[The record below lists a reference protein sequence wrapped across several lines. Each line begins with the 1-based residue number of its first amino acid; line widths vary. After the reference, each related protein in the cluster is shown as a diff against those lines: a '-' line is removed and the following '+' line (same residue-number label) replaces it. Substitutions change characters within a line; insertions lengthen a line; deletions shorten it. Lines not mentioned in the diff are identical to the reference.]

1 MKSLLALL
9 LLSLALAFG
18 YWKTQYPDSTVGNL
32 TASASTSVS
41 RITSGISSAF
51 SSGMSGGMSSGMSGG
66 LSGGMSGGV
75 SSASLNERLDA
86 IESNLAETRSLADP
100 AATNTR
106 LESLEA
112 AIVATQQSADPSV
125 INGRLTDAE
134 RRMAALEA
142 KVVQLKADTSSSLES
157 ISTDTTD
164 KDALT
169 VALEDRLE
177 LLNRRV
183 EEQAEK
189 FSSDSTGADRFNNAM
204 TALEASIESLKD
216 SQDRLANE
224 QNAELSGMNEKLES
238 FVARFNTLSADAS
251 NGDSEA
257 VASINAQIDQRIV
270 ALEDKLDTTNADS
283 LRIESMSNEL
293 SGARVKLRA
302 MEQGV
307 ADANAL
313 IADLT
318 RQIAGLSTQTESSS
332 IDGQQAQLRSQLE
345 QLQDQMNQP
354 GDSADITELTSVLQ
368 ATRDR
373 VEMLEQRVVELPATS
388 SGADEATQAQSALQ
402 AQIKALESKLAEVQ
416 AAPDPN
422 LVSTLNQVEEK
433 VSALAAKS
441 YVTQEEL
448 REQQQG
454 KSIEYKIYFEPD
466 STEITEDAGL
476 VLNSFIA
483 QEKNR
488 ATGVSIYGFTDRIGS
503 ATYNQALALQRATNV
518 RSYLIQNGFS
528 YTKIKSLSGLGEDAA
543 ANSPDD
549 EEDAQQRSVVLYA
562 QQP

>member
-18 YWKTQYPDSTVGNL
+18 YWKTQYPDSTVNDL
-32 TASASTSVS
+32 TASANTGFS

-51 SSGMSGGMSSGMSGG
+51 S
-66 LSGGMSGGV
+66 GGMSGGAP
-75 SSASLNERLDA
+75 SASLNERLNS
-86 IESNLAETRSLADP
+86 IESDLLKTQTLADP

-134 RRMAALEA
+134 RRMAALES
-142 KVVQLKADTSSSLES
+142 KVTQLKSDTSASFES
-157 ISTDTTD
+157 ISTDSTD
-164 KDALT
+164 NDAQTASLD
-169 VALEDRLE
+169 DRLE
-177 LLNRRV
+177 LLNRRI
-183 EEQAEK
+183 EEQAEQ
-189 FSSDSTGADRFNNAM
+189 FSSNSNNTESINNAI
-204 TALEASIESLKD
+204 TAMEASIASLKD

-224 QNAELSGMNEKLES
+224 QNVQLSGMDEKLQG
-238 FVARFNTLSADAS
+238 FAARFNTLSADAS

-270 ALEDKLDTTNADS
+270 ALEDKLNTTNSDS
-283 LRIESMSNEL
+283 LRLESMSNEL

-307 ADANAL
+307 ANANAL

-318 RQIAGLSTQTESSS
+318 SQIAGLTAQTESSS
-332 IDGQQAQLRSQLE
+332 IDGQQAQLRSQLV
-345 QLQDQMNQP
+345 QLQNQMNQQ
-354 GDSADITELTSVLQ
+354 GDTADVAELTRALQ

-373 VEMLEQRVVELPATS
+373 IETLEQRVVELPATS
-388 SGADEATQAQSALQ
+388 NGADEATQAQSALQ
-402 AQIKALESKLAEVQ
+402 AQIEALESKLSEVQ

-454 KSIEYKIYFEPD
+454 ESIEYKIYFEPD

>member
-18 YWKTQYPDSTVGNL
+18 YWKTQYPDSTVNDL
-32 TASASTSVS
+32 TASANTGFS

-51 SSGMSGGMSSGMSGG
+51 S
-66 LSGGMSGGV
+66 GGMSGGAP
-75 SSASLNERLDA
+75 SASLNERLNS
-86 IESNLAETRSLADP
+86 IESDLLKTQTLADP

-134 RRMAALEA
+134 RRMAALES
-142 KVVQLKADTSSSLES
+142 KVTQLKSDTSASFES
-157 ISTDTTD
+157 ISTDSTD
-164 KDALT
+164 NDAQTASLD
-169 VALEDRLE
+169 DRLE
-177 LLNRRV
+177 LLNRRI
-183 EEQAEK
+183 EEQAEQ
-189 FSSDSTGADRFNNAM
+189 FSSNSNNTESINNAI
-204 TALEASIESLKD
+204 TAMEASIASLKD

-224 QNAELSGMNEKLES
+224 QNVQLSGMDEKLQG
-238 FVARFNTLSADAS
+238 FAARFNTLSADAS

-270 ALEDKLDTTNADS
+270 ALEDKLNTTNSDS
-283 LRIESMSNEL
+283 LRLESMSNEL

-307 ADANAL
+307 TNANAL

-318 RQIAGLSTQTESSS
+318 SQIAGLTAQTESSS
-332 IDGQQAQLRSQLE
+332 IDGQQAQLRSQLV
-345 QLQDQMNQP
+345 QLQNQMNQQ
-354 GDSADITELTSVLQ
+354 GDTADVAELTRALQ

-373 VEMLEQRVVELPATS
+373 IETLEQRVVELPATS

-402 AQIKALESKLAEVQ
+402 AQIEALESKLSDVQ

-454 KSIEYKIYFEPD
+454 ESIEYKIYFEPD